1 MFTRIKIS
9 FQKRFPI
16 STKGEYLLEIVKL
29 CKFNYDLL
37 ISFQQKSSYSIIFE
51 SGEYNCMK
59 LFTVNEAVK

>member
-16 STKGEYLLEIVKL
+16 STQREYLLEIAKL

-51 SGEYNCMK
+51 SGK
-59 LFTVNEAVK
+59 

>member
-16 STKGEYLLEIVKL
+16 STQREYLLEIVKL

-37 ISFQQKSSYSIIFE
+37 ISFQQKSSYSIIFK

>member
-9 FQKRFPI
+9 FQERFPI
-16 STKGEYLLEIVKL
+16 STQREYLLEIVKL